1 MIKNYELRIKDE
13 VLHLEIKSVHDGGK
27 FTVKLIGKL
36 DAVTAIELDKFMAKE
51 LDGVN
56 DLTIDLKDLSYIA
69 SAGLRILLKTQ
80 KRMDTQGEMFVKNI
94 QRDVRTVMDMT
105 GFSRLLTL
113 EEDERKP
120 FSVSF

>member
-1 MIKNYELRIKDE
+1 M
-13 VLHLEIKSVHDGGK
+13 EIKTNRDGENL
-27 FTVKLIGKL
+27 TVMLIGKL

-51 LDGVN
+51 LDGVKN
-56 DLTIDLKDLSYIA
+56 LTIDLKDLSYIA

-80 KRMDTQGEMFVKNI
+80 KRMNNQGYMFVKNI

-113 EEDERKP
+113 EEEERKA

>member
-1 MIKNYELRIKDE
+1 M
-13 VLHLEIKSVHDGGK
+13 EIKMDRDGDK
-27 FTVKLIGKL
+27 LIVTLIGKL
-36 DAVTAIELDKFMAKE
+36 DAVTAIELDKTMVKE
-51 LDGVN
+51 LEGVKN
-56 DLTIDLKDLSYIA
+56 LTIDLKDLKYIA

-80 KRMDTQGEMFVKNI
+80 KRMNNQGYMLVKNI

-113 EEDERKP
+113 EEEERKP

>member
-1 MIKNYELRIKDE
+1 M
-13 VLHLEIKSVHDGGK
+13 EIKTNRDGENL
-27 FTVKLIGKL
+27 TVTLTGKL
-36 DAVTAIELDKFMAKE
+36 DAVTAIEFDKFMAKE
-51 LDGVN
+51 LDGVKN
-56 DLTIDLKDLSYIA
+56 LTIDLKDLSYIA

-80 KRMDTQGEMFVKNI
+80 KRMNNQGYMFVKNI

-113 EEDERKP
+113 EEEERKA

>member
-1 MIKNYELRIKDE
+1 M
-13 VLHLEIKSVHDGGK
+13 EIKLDRNGDRLNV
-27 FTVKLIGKL
+27 TLIGKL
-36 DAVTAIELDKFMAKE
+36 DAVTAIDLDKTMAKE
-51 LDGVN
+51 LDGVKN
-56 DLTIDLKDLSYIA
+56 LTIDLKDLKYIA

-80 KRMDTQGEMFVKNI
+80 KRMNNQGYMLVKNI

>member
-1 MIKNYELRIKDE
+1 M
-13 VLHLEIKSVHDGGK
+13 EIKMDRDGDK
-27 FTVKLIGKL
+27 LTVTLIGKL
-36 DAVTAIELDKFMAKE
+36 DAVTAIDLDKTMAKE
-51 LDGVN
+51 LDGVKN
-56 DLTIDLKDLSYIA
+56 LTIDLKDLKYIA

-80 KRMDTQGEMFVKNI
+80 KRMNNQGYMLVKNI

-113 EEDERKP
+113 EEEERKP

>member
-1 MIKNYELRIKDE
+1 M
-13 VLHLEIKSVHDGGK
+13 EIKSSRDGGK

-36 DAVTAIELDKFMAKE
+36 DAVTALELDKFMAKE

-80 KRMDTQGEMFVKNI
+80 KRMDGQGEMYVKNI

>member
-1 MIKNYELRIKDE
+1 M
-13 VLHLEIKSVHDGGK
+13 EIKTERDGEK
-27 FTVKLIGKL
+27 LTVTLIGKL

-51 LDGVN
+51 LDGVKN
-56 DLTIDLKDLSYIA
+56 LTIDLKDLTYIA
-69 SAGLRILLKTQ
+69 SAGLRIMLKTQ
-80 KRMDTQGEMFVKNI
+80 KRMNNQGYMFVKNI

-113 EEDERKP
+113 EEEERKA

>member
-1 MIKNYELRIKDE
+1 LIKNYELRIKDE
-13 VLHLEIKSVHDGGK
+13 VLYLEIKSVHDGGK

>member
-1 MIKNYELRIKDE
+1 M
-13 VLHLEIKSVHDGGK
+13 EIKTEREGEK
-27 FTVKLIGKL
+27 LTVTLIGKL
-36 DAVTAIELDKFMAKE
+36 DAVTAIELDKVMSKE
-51 LDGVN
+51 LDGVKN
-56 DLTIDLKDLSYIA
+56 LVIDLKDLSYIA

-80 KRMDTQGEMFVKNI
+80 KRMNNQGEMFVKNI

-113 EEDERKP
+113 EEEERKP

>member
-1 MIKNYELRIKDE
+1 M
-13 VLHLEIKSVHDGGK
+13 EIKSARDGGK
-27 FTVKLIGKL
+27 LNVKLIGKL

-56 DLTIDLKDLSYIA
+56 DLVIDLKDLSYIA

-80 KRMDTQGEMFVKNI
+80 KRMNNQGEMYVKNI

-105 GFSRLLTL
+105 GFSRLLNL
-113 EEDERKP
+113 EEEEKKP

>member
-1 MIKNYELRIKDE
+1 M
-13 VLHLEIKSVHDGGK
+13 EIKTERDGDNL
-27 FTVKLIGKL
+27 TVALVGKL
-36 DAVTAIELDKFMAKE
+36 DAVTAIELDKLMAQQ
-51 LDGVN
+51 LDGVKN
-56 DLTIDLKDLSYIA
+56 LTIDLKDLSYIA

-80 KRMDTQGEMFVKNI
+80 KRMNNQGFMFVKNI

-113 EEDERKP
+113 EEEERKP

>member
-1 MIKNYELRIKDE
+1 M
-13 VLHLEIKSVHDGGK
+13 EIKSERDGEK
-27 FTVKLIGKL
+27 LTVSLSGKL
-36 DAVTAIELDKFMAKE
+36 DAVTAIELDKFMATE
-51 LDGVN
+51 LDSVKN
-56 DLTIDLKDLSYIA
+56 LTIDLKDLSYIA

-80 KRMDTQGEMFVKNI
+80 KRMNNQGYMFVKNI

-113 EEDERKP
+113 EEEERKA

>member
-1 MIKNYELRIKDE
+1 M
-13 VLHLEIKSVHDGGK
+13 EIKTNRDGEK
-27 FTVKLIGKL
+27 LTVTLIGKL

-51 LDGVN
+51 LDGVKN
-56 DLTIDLKDLSYIA
+56 LTIDLKDLNYIA

-80 KRMDTQGEMFVKNI
+80 KRMNNQGYMFVKNI

-113 EEDERKP
+113 EEEERKA

>member
-1 MIKNYELRIKDE
+1 M
-13 VLHLEIKSVHDGGK
+13 EIKTEREGEK
-27 FTVKLIGKL
+27 LTVTLVGKL
-36 DAVTAIELDKFMAKE
+36 DAVTAIELDKVMAKE
-51 LDGVN
+51 LDGVKN
-56 DLTIDLKDLSYIA
+56 LVIDLKDLSYIA

-80 KRMDTQGEMFVKNI
+80 KRMNNQGEMFVKNI

-113 EEDERKP
+113 EEEERKP

>member
-1 MIKNYELRIKDE
+1 M
-13 VLHLEIKSVHDGGK
+13 EIKTEREGEK
-27 FTVKLIGKL
+27 LTVTLVGKL
-36 DAVTAIELDKFMAKE
+36 DAVTAIELDKVMSKE
-51 LDGVN
+51 LDGVKN
-56 DLTIDLKDLSYIA
+56 LVIDLKDLSYIA

-80 KRMDTQGEMFVKNI
+80 KRMNNQGEMFVKNI

-113 EEDERKP
+113 EEEERKP